1 MDLIDGFLLT
11 ATCKAPIALRAFP
24 TFFAPSR
31 IQVGATTYL
40 WSIVHLICNI
50 LSSPEVVLAFLLRE
64 EFACLCNGC
73 EQRVEGAGLHAP
85 QVRFEFG
92 KCHFDGVPV
101 WV

>member
-1 MDLIDGFLLT
+1 MNLIDGFLLT
-11 ATCKAPIALRAFP
+11 ATCKAPIGLSAFP

-73 EQRVEGAGLHAP
+73 EQRVEDAGLHAP